1 MEAVVQWATILSPI
15 IAVVIAAWMNY
26 TSTKDTRKQM
36 EGLKRLCMMQMS
48 NTLDMLEMELYK
60 LSLGKEDNKSELK
73 ALHNELTY
81 LRQERKPKPKDLDK
95 VQHQIEKL
103 NMDVKYKDTFAFK
116 IMMRQFELLRG
127 IDNVKGEVSYD

>member
-1 MEAVVQWATILSPI
+1 MNSLVQWATILSPI

-26 TSTKDTRKQM
+26 VSTNDTRKQM
-36 EGLKRLCMMQMS
+36 DSLKRLCIMQMS

-60 LSLGKEDNKSELK
+60 FSLGKEDDMSELK
-73 ALHNELTY
+73 ALHNELY
-81 LRQERKPKPKDLDK
+81 HLRQERKPKPKELDK

-116 IMMRQFELLRG
+116 IMMRQFDLMRG
-127 IDNVKGEVSYD
+127 IDNVKRGV